1 VSTVPARGAAA
12 PNLGS
17 GESPPA
23 RIVPLSSRSRQTL
36 CLCMRTAHVDYT
48 HGVDPYEYDGPL
60 PDDFPNNPES
70 VEMARDE
77 SPPQI
82 IDADKQ
88 MELAKE
94 GTPGPENPDARDQD
108 SCMDEALHGTASLMH
123 LLAHQRP
130 SGIRFKGQA
139 AKTKGKDDS
148 SEYGVLGENYDEY
161 LGFTTARHDGRDE
174 NVHGLTMEGVL
185 RELQENEARDR
196 QGHKANYKLPQGGWG
211 KEEEQEAFPV
221 QGRRLHLGRETSD
234 DANNALMSSA
244 HDAEGAGEVREDEEE
259 ESEGVDRAPSDIT
272 GGQLFKEGARVKYL
286 NARGVYSYGTVRL
299 PSAQALAAHRR
310 AAGEDIDTYIHT
322 CIHTYIHTYI
332 NTYIHTYIHKCVCV
346 CVCVYKCVC
355 VCVCRGIV
363 PGVRENSPPGMSG
376 G

>member
-1 VSTVPARGAAA
+1 MTSARAAVSPVPSRGAAA
-12 PNLGS
+12 PNLVVS
-17 GESPPA
+17 CLCA
-23 RIVPLSSRSRQTL
+23 SRSRQTL
-36 CLCMRTAHVDYT
+36 CLCMRTVQVDYT
-48 HGVDPYEYDGPL
+48 AGVDPYEYDGPL

-148 SEYGVLGENYDEY
+148 SEYGVLGEGYDEY
-161 LGFTTARHDGRDE
+161 LGFTTARYDGRDE

-196 QGHKANYKLPQGGWG
+196 QGHKATYKLPQGGWG
-211 KEEEQEAFPV
+211 KDEEQGAFPV
-221 QGRRLHLGRETSD
+221 QGRKHHLEKENSD
-234 DANNALMSSA
+234 DANALMSNA
-244 HDAEGAGEVREDEEE
+244 DDEGAGKFREEEQE
-259 ESEGVDRAPSDIT
+259 ESEGVDPSDIT

-286 NARGVYSYGTVRL
+286 NARGFYSYGTVRH
-299 PSAQALAAHRR
+299 PSAQALESHSR
-310 AAGEDIDTYIHT
+310 AGGGIYVYVYTYDTYTHIHPYIHTYVYIHT
-322 CIHTYIHTYI
+322 CIHTYIHTY
-332 NTYIHTYIHKCVCV
+332 KD
-346 CVCVYKCVC
+346 
-355 VCVCRGIV
+355 R
-363 PGVRENSPPGMSG
+363 
-376 G
+376 

>member
-1 VSTVPARGAAA
+1 
-12 PNLGS
+12 
-17 GESPPA
+17 
-23 RIVPLSSRSRQTL
+23 
-36 CLCMRTAHVDYT
+36 MRTAHVDYT

-70 VEMARDE
+70 VGMARDE

-148 SEYGVLGENYDEY
+148 SEYGVLGEGYDEY
-161 LGFTTARHDGRDE
+161 LGFTTARYDGRDE

-196 QGHKANYKLPQGGWG
+196 EGHKATYKLPQGGWG

-221 QGRRLHLGRETSD
+221 QGRKLHLEKENSD
-234 DANNALMSSA
+234 DVNALMSNA
-244 HDAEGAGEVREDEEE
+244 DEEGAGELREEEE
-259 ESEGVDRAPSDIT
+259 ESEGVAPSDIT

-286 NARGVYSYGTVRL
+286 NARGVYSYGTVRH
-299 PSAQALAAHRR
+299 PSAQALESHSR
-310 AAGEDIDTYIHT
+310 AGGGIYVYIHTYTHIYVITYIHT
-322 CIHTYIHTYI
+322 CIH
-332 NTYIHTYIHKCVCV
+332 
-346 CVCVYKCVC
+346 
-355 VCVCRGIV
+355 R
-363 PGVRENSPPGMSG
+363 
-376 G
+376 

>member
-1 VSTVPARGAAA
+1 
-12 PNLGS
+12 
-17 GESPPA
+17 
-23 RIVPLSSRSRQTL
+23 
-36 CLCMRTAHVDYT
+36 MRTVQVDYT
-48 HGVDPYEYDGPL
+48 AGVDPYEYDGPL

-148 SEYGVLGENYDEY
+148 SEYGVLGEGYDEH
-161 LGFTTARHDGRDE
+161 LGFTTARYDGRDE

-196 QGHKANYKLPQGGWG
+196 EGHKATYKLPQGGWG

-221 QGRRLHLGRETSD
+221 QGRKLHLEKENSD
-234 DANNALMSSA
+234 DVNALMSNA
-244 HDAEGAGEVREDEEE
+244 DEEGAGEFREEEEE
-259 ESEGVDRAPSDIT
+259 ESEGVAPSDIT

-286 NARGVYSYGTVRL
+286 NARGVYSYGTVRH
-299 PSAQALAAHRR
+299 PSAQALESHSR
-310 AAGEDIDTYIHT
+310 AGGGIYVYVYTYTHIYVITYIHT
-322 CIHTYIHTYI
+322 CIHRYIGTSIHT
-332 NTYIHTYIHKCVCV
+332 NMHTYM
-346 CVCVYKCVC
+346 
-355 VCVCRGIV
+355 RA
-363 PGVRENSPPGMSG
+363 
-376 G
+376 